1 MSKKIIALVLAFAM
15 VFSTMT
21 AAFADQAVSA
31 EAQALAA
38 VGMLEGDGNGVTV
51 EYTQKQ
57 MDRFTAA
64 ISILK
69 LKGLYEEALAFN
81 GDANFADINEVKW
94 EAGKNVLAYIK
105 ANPQLGFA
113 GDPTTGKFNPYAKI
127 DEQSY
132 IKVLLETLGY
142 KQTTAEVAG
151 DFAWEETIEFAATV
165 GLNATKANPFTIDAL
180 SKLTVSAFKSE
191 MKDGKLL
198 IEALIEAGRV
208 DREVAEVHGLYEEV
222 KLEVAVKS
230 AKAIGNTVIEVTFD
244 GAVNAAAED
253 VTLYAIDGL
262 AVKEA
267 VVTGEKTVRLETAA
281 QTVGKLYTLTVG
293 DAAVKFTGIAKVSG
307 APAIEKVESTDVEE
321 VVITFDKVLDFE
333 TATNISNYAIDGVEI
348 VKAEVDGKEVT
359 LTTEGLANRKQYSVK
374 VTGIESVDGG
384 LLKSASKSF
393 YTRFDTTAP
402 TVKGEIDVQ
411 TNQRLVVTFS
421 EKVTK
426 ESAENLEN
434 YTIVYG
440 TTELEILDAIWNADD
455 EDSVELITEVQQANK
470 RYEITISNIVDQSKA
485 ANVMTKAVKKS
496 FYGKKADTI
505 APSFQ
510 GLNVL
515 SRNHI
520 EVTFSDTSRFDETT
534 ILDVNNY
541 TLTKSSEEFVV
552 EKAEKVSFSGGTYKV
567 LLTVEDLELG
577 TYSLEIVNI
586 ADEFSNVIKDVKKI
600 FSVTRDDFGSSTVS
614 SYEVVDGDTIKIT
627 FTKSLNKATAEDL
640 ANYTINNGIGAPTKA
655 AYKDKVVTLDTAEF
669 VKDKTY
675 KITIKGVEDLAGNVL
690 DLSFSFVAQAGS
702 VDTEVP
708 ELIDIYAVNEYVV
721 AVVFNEAVEY
731 TADTTELLLDADNDG
746 TADLTLKAKAYDANN
761 TIIEF
766 SAENLNADAK
776 LNAVN
781 GYTVVVE
788 GSLTGIK
795 DKAGNDFE
803 PEEANLENF
812 IVFGNDVEAE
822 APEVLSISQINGVT
836 FQVTLSKDVKI
847 AKSSDNGYNIA
858 YADSDNKSVVNF
870 TKNLGKIQD
879 TVEYI
884 TFDLST
890 ILTDMHDIAVENLDS
905 DTETR
910 FYVELV
916 DEEKPFIVN
925 VVAKDRNTVEIEYSE
940 EMDVNNLGTYTI
952 KNADESIKY
961 TITPTVSQGT
971 DKKIVVL
978 KLSTPLEGRY
988 DYKLIIGA
996 TPAKDLAGNPAE
1008 EARNDEF
1015 YFNGT
1020 DLVGISF

>member
-1 MSKKIIALVLAFAM
+1 MSKKIIALVLAIAM

-21 AAFADQAVSA
+21 AAFADEAVSA
-31 EAQALAA
+31 EVQALAA

-64 ISILK
+64 ISVLK
-69 LKGLYEEALAFN
+69 LKGLYEEALAFQ
-81 GDANFADINEVKW
+81 GEANFADIDDVKW

-113 GDPTTGKFNPYAKI
+113 GDPTTGKFNPYANI

-142 KQTTAEVAG
+142 KQTTAEVTG
-151 DFAWEETIEFAATV
+151 DFAWEETIEFAASI
-165 GLNATKANPFTIDAL
+165 GLVATNANPFTIDAL

-198 IEALIEAGRV
+198 IEALIAAGRV
-208 DREVAEVHGLYEEV
+208 DKEVAVAHGLISE
-222 KLEVAVKS
+222 LEVAVKS
-230 AKAIGNTVIEVTFD
+230 AKAIGNTIVEVTFD
-244 GAVNAAAED
+244 GAVSAAAED
-253 VTLYAIDGL
+253 EGLYTIAGL
-262 AVKEA
+262 EVKEA
-267 VVTGEKTVRLETAA
+267 VVSGEKTVRLTTAA

-293 DAAVKFTGIAKVSG
+293 ETEVKFTGVAKVTG
-307 APAIEKVESTDVEE
+307 APAIESVESADVEE

-333 TATNISNYAIDGVEI
+333 TATKVENYTISGVEI
-348 VKAEVDGKEVT
+348 VKAEVNGKEVT
-359 LTTEGLANRKQYSVK
+359 LTTEGLANRKQYTVK

-402 TVKGEIDVQ
+402 TVKGEVDVQ

-426 ESAENLEN
+426 ESAENLDN

-440 TTELEILDAIWNADD
+440 TTELEILDAVWNEDT
-455 EDSVELITEVQQANK
+455 EDSVELTTEVQQANK
-470 RYEITISNIVDQSKA
+470 RYELTISNIVDQTKA
-485 ANVMTKAVKKS
+485 GNVMTKAVKKS
-496 FYGKKADTI
+496 FYGKKEDTI

-510 GLNVL
+510 GANVI

-520 EVTFSDTSRFDETT
+520 EVSFSDTSRFDEST

-552 EKAEKVSFSGGTYKV
+552 EKAEKVSFKNGTYKV

-577 TYSLEIVNI
+577 TYNLEMANI
-586 ADEFSNVIKDVKKI
+586 ADEFGNVIKNVKKI
-600 FSVTRDDFGSSTVS
+600 FSVTRDNFGSSTVS
-614 SYEVVDGDTIKIT
+614 GYEIVDENTIKIT
-627 FTKSLNKATAEDL
+627 FTKPLNETTAEDL

-655 AYKDKVVTLDTAEF
+655 VYEDKVVTLDTAEF

-675 KITIKGVEDLAGNVL
+675 KITIKGVEDLAGNIL
-690 DLSFSFVAQAGS
+690 DLSFSFAAAKGS
-702 VDTEVP
+702 VDTEAP

-721 AVVFNEAVEY
+721 AVVFDEPVKYSAETVLNL
-731 TADTTELLLDADNDG
+731 TPS
-746 TADLTLKAKAYDANN
+746 LTLKAKAYAEDD
-761 TIIEF
+761 TVIEF
-766 SAENLNADAK
+766 SAETLGDATK
-776 LNAVN
+776 VNAVN
-781 GYTVVVE
+781 GYTIAAD
-788 GSLTGIK
+788 SLTGIE
-795 DKAGNDFE
+795 DKAGNDFD
-803 PEEANLENF
+803 PATANLENF
-812 IVFGNDVEAE
+812 IVYGNDSEAE
-822 APEVLSISQINGVT
+822 APEVLSISQVNGVT

-858 YADSDNKSVVNF
+858 YDDADNKTVVNF
-870 TKNLGKIQD
+870 TKSTGKILD
-879 TVEYI
+879 TIDYV
-884 TFDLST
+884 TFDLSE
-890 ILTDMHDIAVENLDS
+890 ILTDMHGIAVKNLDS

-910 FYVELV
+910 FYVEFK

-940 EMDVNNLGTYTI
+940 EMDADNLGSYTI
-952 KNADESIKY
+952 KNADDSIKY
-961 TITPTVSQGT
+961 SINPTVSQGT

-978 KLSTPLEGRY
+978 TLTTPLEGRY
-988 DYKLIIGA
+988 DYKLIIGS
-996 TPAKDLAGNPAE
+996 TPAKDLAGNSAE
-1008 EARNDEF
+1008 EAKDDEF

-1020 DLVGISF
+1020 DLVGIGF